1 VGTRNATLVTIESM
15 TTNRAVRAAVYC
27 RISSDKRGD
36 GAGVERQRD
45 DLVKLCKTRGWESTP
60 QLVYEDNDRSAFGAK
75 ERPAW
80 RRMLDDADRG
90 LIDIL
95 VAWHDD
101 RLWRDVTEQ
110 QMVFSLLGDCG
121 VKTIATPGRDYDTAS
136 GDDLVMSGVGA
147 LFAQKESMDKRR
159 RLTRKMEQL
168 ARDGLWSGGFR
179 GFGYSPDHMTINEE
193 EAALVC
199 DAARRIVAGESGS
212 SIAREW
218 NRAGVV
224 TVTGKPWRGQALRNV
239 LASPAITGLRLHR
252 GEVVGD
258 AKWPAILDRATWEAV
273 RDAIE
278 SKPGRRMGSPP
289 RIHLLSGWPLRC
301 GLCGG
306 KLRSRPRN
314 DGVRSYVCST
324 EKLDGVTISSG
335 CGGLRVVAEPL
346 EKLVVEAVFAAFAD
360 GALDKLRATEVD
372 HDADLR
378 DALAQLHAAEAKLLK
393 MEENYLLGDV
403 SRQAYVGVRDRLTTE
418 RDGLRKQLATSRSQA
433 FEEDLPRGADE
444 LRTWWDNANIDR
456 KRAFMRLFFEYV
468 TVKRAAHRGAKFS
481 KDRIDINWLV

>member
-1 VGTRNATLVTIESM
+1 M

-45 DLVKLCKTRGWESTP
+45 DLVKLCGARGWDSTP
-60 QLVYEDNDRSAFGAK
+60 QLVYEDNDQSAFGAK
-75 ERPAW
+75 ARPAW

-90 LIDIL
+90 LIDVL

-110 QMVFSLLGDCG
+110 QLVFKLLGDCG

-168 ARDGLWSGGFR
+168 ARDGMWSGGFR
-179 GFGYSPDHMTINEE
+179 GFGYSPDHMSINEE
-193 EAALVC
+193 EATLVR
-199 DAARRIVAGESGS
+199 DAARRIVAGESGQ

-218 NRAGVV
+218 NRAGVT
-224 TVTGKPWRGQALRNV
+224 TVTGKQWRGQAVRYV
-239 LASPAITGLRLHR
+239 LASPAITGLRVHR
-252 GEVVGD
+252 GEIIGD
-258 AKWPAILDRATWEAV
+258 AKWPAIIDRGLWEAV
-273 RDAIE
+273 RDAVA
-278 SKPGRRMGSPP
+278 SKPGQRVGHPQRT
-289 RIHLLSGWPLRC
+289 HLLSGWPLRC

-306 KLRSRPRN
+306 ELRSQARN
-314 DGVRSYVCST
+314 GGAQSYTCST
-324 EKLDGVTISSG
+324 QKLDGANVSSG
-335 CGGLRVVAEPL
+335 CGGIRVAAEPL
-346 EKLVVEAVFAAFAD
+346 EKLVVEAVFAAFDA

-378 DALAQLHAAEAKLLK
+378 DALTQLHAAEAKLLA
-393 MEENYLLGDV
+393 MEERYLLGDV

-418 RDGLRKQLATSRSQA
+418 RDGLRKRLATSQSQA
-433 FEEDLPRGADE
+433 FKEDLPHGADE

-456 KRAFMRLFFEYV
+456 KRAFMQLFFEYV
-468 TVKRAAHRGAKFS
+468 TVKRASHRGAKFS
-481 KDRIDINWLV
+481 ADRIDIRWLV